1 MAEVVEVPEVA
12 GLQKLAHQSD
22 VLFTLMASALLGMI
36 IFMAVVNVFG
46 NYKKVRTESET
57 SSEVPMST
65 ENHAAHV
72 KEPSTV

>member
-1 MAEVVEVPEVA
+1 
-12 GLQKLAHQSD
+12 
-22 VLFTLMASALLGMI
+22 MASALLGMI